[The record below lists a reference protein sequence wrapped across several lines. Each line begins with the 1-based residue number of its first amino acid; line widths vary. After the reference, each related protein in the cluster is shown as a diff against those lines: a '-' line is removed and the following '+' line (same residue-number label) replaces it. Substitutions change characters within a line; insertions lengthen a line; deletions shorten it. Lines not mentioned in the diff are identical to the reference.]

1 MKADAAGIGFHF
13 FFEGRIIA
21 ILRYHLVVIACHDKI
36 VLYTARFIE
45 MNMEELT

>member
-1 MKADAAGIGFHF
+1 MPQALAFIFFWKSDDWPIFH
-13 FFEGRIIA
+13 
-21 ILRYHLVVIACHDKI
+21 YYLVVIACHDKI

>member
-13 FFEGRIIA
+13 FLEKVIIGNFH
-21 ILRYHLVVIACHDKI
+21 YYLVETVCHDKI
-36 VLYTARFIE
+36 VQYTARFIE